1 MGASAGAHLSAI
13 VTLYIQDSLHDIDK
27 VAGLNLIYGA
37 FDLSRTPFVRNA
49 TGSSFLPKKGLEEV
63 LNLVFPGWSI
73 EKLQNPAYSPLYADL
88 KGLPPVLFT
97 KGTADPLV
105 DDSYFLESR
114 WRLAGNKTFL
124 TAFSECLHGF
134 NIFPARIAKIANE
147 RIFNWINGLLL

>member
-63 LNLVFPGWSI
+63 LNLVFPCWSI
-73 EKLQNPAYSPLYADL
+73 EKLQNPA
-88 KGLPPVLFT
+88 
-97 KGTADPLV
+97 
-105 DDSYFLESR
+105 
-114 WRLAGNKTFL
+114 
-124 TAFSECLHGF
+124 
-134 NIFPARIAKIANE
+134 
-147 RIFNWINGLLL
+147 